1 MTELEKL
8 FMDKLEKADKNSKE
22 ADVILS
28 EEGGRF
34 YHEENRNVLL
44 EIDEK
49 ELPALPSDHFFV
61 DLATLSDMIRF
72 NNCVNIQLR
81 NLISLITIK

>member
-1 MTELEKL
+1 M
-8 FMDKLEKADKNSKE
+8 
-22 ADVILS
+22 ILS